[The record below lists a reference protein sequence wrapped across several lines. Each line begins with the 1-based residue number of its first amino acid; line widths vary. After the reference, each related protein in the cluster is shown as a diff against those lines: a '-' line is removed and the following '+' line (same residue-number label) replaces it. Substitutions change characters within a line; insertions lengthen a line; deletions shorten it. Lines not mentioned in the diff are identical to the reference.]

1 MRSIDTEQALQEW
14 IDSTK
19 EQTAV
24 LFKHST
30 RCPISARANE
40 EMGKVAEEFEPRGI
54 AMGRILVVEH
64 RDAALACTD
73 KLGIQHESPQVI
85 VMKEGQVVWH
95 DSHHAI
101 TFDNVSSELT
111 SSSR

>member
-1 MRSIDTEQALQEW
+1 MRSIETEQALQEW
-14 IDSTK
+14 IDSTQ

-30 RCPISARANE
+30 RCPISARANG
-40 EMGKVAEEFEPRGI
+40 EMAKVAEEFEPRGI
-54 AMGRILVVEH
+54 EMGQILVVEH
-64 RDAALACTD
+64 RDVSLACTD